1 MLARPSRDESES
13 PKVCG
18 PVVPSGF
25 DQHTSRDRSRARF
38 HRRSNVSD
46 EIALRRNEMPA
57 TCGHLMGAVN
67 VNREVNLQA
76 LQGKQ
81 SGEPKPGA
89 IFWSK

>member
-1 MLARPSRDESES
+1 MALISIRLETGLAPGFTAGQMYRMRS
-13 PKVCG
+13 PY
-18 PVVPSGF
+18 
-25 DQHTSRDRSRARF
+25 A
-38 HRRSNVSD
+38 
-46 EIALRRNEMPA
+46 RNEMPA